1 MPRRR
6 APPVSP
12 ERHPFPP
19 PDLDSRP
26 LPIAENRGPW
36 WRSYYPTTRGGQ
48 PWGPLRLARTRSN
61 RFDSPTYR
69 YGVLYAAENLDG
81 ALIETFG
88 RNLTSRLLHLA
99 DLEARHLA
107 LVHASRSLRLVD
119 LTGRGLAGLG
129 ADSRLWAG
137 DDYEYWDV
145 ERKRYPQY
153 EHTADRWAEVWP
165 GITTR
170 LRAAAEA
177 RRRAGWHIHHPTPTA
192 VSSADPPAPPL
203 PPKAE
208 LPAAP
213 AAPSTPRATL
223 VINGRPTVF
232 HPWKRRLCL
241 TDAPRSHA
249 SRP

>member
-12 ERHPFPP
+12 ARHPFPP
-19 PDLDSRP
+19 SDLDSRP

-88 RNLTSRLLHLA
+88 RNLTIRLLQLA

-107 LVHASRSLRLVD
+107 LVHASRSLRFVD

-137 DDYEYWDV
+137 DDYEISQAWSRAFYKHPLLPDGLLYGCRHDPS
-145 ERKRYPQY
+145 ERAVAIFGRV
-153 EHTADRWAEVWP
+153 R
-165 GITTR
+165 
-170 LRAAAEA
+170 RAMKAEA
-177 RRRAGWHIHHPTPTA
+177 LGSVVSGSMVVSLAVLRSLRRYGFKL
-192 VSSADPPAPPL
+192 D
-203 PPKAE
+203 
-208 LPAAP
+208 
-213 AAPSTPRATL
+213 
-223 VINGRPTVF
+223 RPTI
-232 HPWKRRLCL
+232 
-241 TDAPRSHA
+241 TIT
-249 SRP
+249 RP